1 MKGQKKGID
10 LTQGMVAQQLFLFFL
25 PILAGSILQQM
36 YTTLDAV
43 IIGQFAG
50 KTGLAAIDSVYNL
63 LKLPVNFFVGLSTGA
78 TIIISQYFGAKQEQD
93 LSKAI
98 HTAIAFSLVAGILLS
113 IIGVLTAPWC
123 LNMMQVPADIYPI
136 TLSYVRIYFAGLAV
150 SMIYNIGT
158 GILRAI
164 GDSKTPFHILTISC
178 SLNIVLD
185 LLFVCVMRWNVAGAA
200 LSTVLAQALSAIW
213 VIRILMNRNSV
224 SRLVI
229 PQIRFYGD
237 ILKSI
242 FLIGL
247 PLAFQSSLY
256 PIANMMIQA
265 NINTTGTDYIASWAL
280 CGKLDFLIWLIV
292 DSLAAAVSTFV
303 AQNYGAKKYKR
314 IKSGVRAGLAMTV
327 GMIAMISVGL
337 FFFSSVIGKLFIQSE
352 DYGILPIVEHIMHF
366 LAPMYVLYV
375 FGEIFSGAI
384 RGTGETFRPMLLTLI
399 GTCGT
404 RVFWMLFIV
413 PMDKNMMSILAS
425 YPVSWLVT
433 TVLFIIYYFFFSRKR
448 LSSEAQYTK

>member
-1 MKGQKKGID
+1 
-10 LTQGMVAQQLFLFFL
+10 
-25 PILAGSILQQM
+25 
-36 YTTLDAV
+36 
-43 IIGQFAG
+43 
-50 KTGLAAIDSVYNL
+50 
-63 LKLPVNFFVGLSTGA
+63 
-78 TIIISQYFGAKQEQD
+78 
-93 LSKAI
+93 
-98 HTAIAFSLVAGILLS
+98 
-113 IIGVLTAPWC
+113 
-123 LNMMQVPADIYPI
+123 
-136 TLSYVRIYFAGLAV
+136 
-150 SMIYNIGT
+150 
-158 GILRAI
+158 
-164 GDSKTPFHILTISC
+164 
-178 SLNIVLD
+178 
-185 LLFVCVMRWNVAGAA
+185 
-200 LSTVLAQALSAIW
+200 
-213 VIRILMNRNSV
+213 MNRNSV

-433 TVLFIIYYFFFSRKR
+433 TVLFIIYYFLFSRKR
-448 LSSEAQYTK
+448 LSSEAQYIK